1 MLMVVSSGRW
11 LIGTSKARAIERDQR
26 VRTWEGLQVE
36 GFVKFSDRLQCRSTS
51 PRSPTA
57 AITLGFQ
64 SLLDRIE
71 IIKQNIVKTKGREII
86 HLLGPGEARI
96 AGDP

>member
-1 MLMVVSSGRW
+1 LG
-11 LIGTSKARAIERDQR
+11 LARLVPFERDQR

-71 IIKQNIVKTKGREII
+71 IIKQNIVKTKGKEII